1 MERIEAENDTTN
13 VLEKSKVKSN
23 INDMNYTPVN
33 AETFAIWCEKYKER
47 MRVEREKNRKGWE
60 DKPSG
65 KEIFLASKKDFEDIT
80 LDDADD
86 EEFKAD
92 DVDDE
97 EEVEDFKY
105 DRALYNADELTD
117 EDVDFDD

>member
-1 MERIEAENDTTN
+1 M
-13 VLEKSKVKSN
+13 LEKSKVKSN

-33 AETFAIWCEKYKER
+33 AETFAIWCEKYMER
-47 MRVEREKNRKGWE
+47 MRAEREKNKKGWE

-65 KEIFLASKKDFEDIT
+65 KQIFLANKKEFEDIT
-80 LDDADD
+80 LDDDADFKEDD
-86 EEFKAD
+86 EFK
-92 DVDDE
+92 VDDDEE

-105 DRALYNADELTD
+105 DKALYNADELTD